1 MNQGKEISR
10 ESYVV
15 TQDTKAVFERINEN
29 GSFRISIND
38 QVVEYLDQCVK
49 AIDFEQQRSVFIF
62 DMDGTLYQLDN
73 MDGFEKSLLGKIVRQ
88 NALQLIIQ
96 KENCS
101 YEDAETVYKE
111 GTNNPIGLSQY
122 AAEKYTI
129 SRKEYFDTV
138 WNIDPTNIIK
148 NFNQSVATVNR
159 LKMCPD
165 KKLVLL
171 TSAPSVWAS
180 RVLKTLGLENAF
192 ELVFTAE
199 QFTTKDEIFRLLSEW
214 YRPENGISIGDQE
227 KTDIIPAQNYG
238 FQTFLVSSPNTLN
251 ELLG

>member
-29 GSFRISIND
+29 GSFRIFIND

-101 YEDAETVYKE
+101 YEDAETVY
-111 GTNNPIGLSQY
+111 
-122 AAEKYTI
+122 
-129 SRKEYFDTV
+129 
-138 WNIDPTNIIK
+138 
-148 NFNQSVATVNR
+148 QSVIKRKQILFR
-159 LKMCPD
+159 LKTM
-165 KKLVLL
+165 
-171 TSAPSVWAS
+171 
-180 RVLKTLGLENAF
+180 
-192 ELVFTAE
+192 VFRH
-199 QFTTKDEIFRLLSEW
+199 FSFHHLIHLMNF
-214 YRPENGISIGDQE
+214 
-227 KTDIIPAQNYG
+227 
-238 FQTFLVSSPNTLN
+238 
-251 ELLG
+251 